1 MADFGV
7 QSLAVFASRRIQ
19 RKVPVYGISMARWA
33 LTPNLVWWC
42 CTCLLWGAYA
52 HAQDSRGDLTSA
64 SKPRFDLW
72 ELRVSGNSLLGIQE
86 VERTLYRF
94 LGAGKSVDD
103 VEAAREA
110 LTQAYSEA
118 GYGTVLVN
126 IPEQDVANGIVYL
139 QVVEGRV
146 EQSIVSG
153 AKYHSPQR
161 IREQVPALADNGV
174 LHLPSLQTQLAA
186 LNAVSGDRAVTPVLR
201 PGRTPG
207 TVEVELKVQD
217 ALPLHGSLALN
228 DRYSLNT
235 SRLRLEAQLSYG
247 NLWQR
252 EHSVSLQYQTAPEE
266 LSEVQVW
273 AGTYVWRDFT
283 KRSILALYG
292 VHSESEVAAVGS
304 FQVLGQGDIVGA
316 RLITP
321 FAAQAGFS
329 HSLTLGMDYKDFA
342 EDLALTGNSVPVT
355 TPISYIP
362 FSVAYGG
369 AKVGAAIDTRFELGA
384 HFGVRGVG
392 DDEID
397 CEFQRGDGSI
407 GRQRINEF
415 ACKRAGA
422 KPNFVY
428 LTASVEHTRELM
440 KSIAMHVALRGQLAD
455 SPLISNEQ
463 FSAGGMDSVRGYLE
477 SERQGDDAIQFNF
490 ELRSSPR
497 TMSILNSLAEL
508 RAHGFIDA
516 AWLNIREP
524 LPGQARDYSL
534 AGAGLGLRAGTFKGV
549 GAAMDLAWALE
560 DGSDTQKGD
569 LRWHFSLDYKF

>member
-1 MADFGV
+1 
-7 QSLAVFASRRIQ
+7 
-19 RKVPVYGISMARWA
+19 MARWA